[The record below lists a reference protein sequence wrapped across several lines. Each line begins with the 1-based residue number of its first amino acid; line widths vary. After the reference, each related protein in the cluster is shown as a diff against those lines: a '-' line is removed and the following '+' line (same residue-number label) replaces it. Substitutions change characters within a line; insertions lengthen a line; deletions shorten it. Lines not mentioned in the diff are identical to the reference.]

1 MPRALRAAVREGVLP
16 LDSANFKAASYFI
29 SRGAIR
35 ITRKDSMVPWRRS
48 LFVALAHNAA
58 NPAARF
64 GLPALRTVTMGSDVE
79 I

>member
-1 MPRALRAAVREGVLP
+1 MPPGALP
-16 LDSANFKAASYFI
+16 LNAANFKQASYFI

-35 ITRKDSMVPWRRS
+35 TTRTQGMVRWRRS
-48 LFVALAHNAA
+48 LFVGLAHNAA
-58 NPAARF
+58 DPAARF